1 MVDVDVEGMQ
11 RVRLNDIPYPL
22 AIPRFITITCLLFHA
37 CRTGIPAIAE
47 PGSKGIGLTVSF
59 APITSVTS
67 VLPKS
72 SLISSI
78 SSTTAKR
85 KKGGYDYISN
95 FVLSTNLLS

>member
-47 PGSKGIGLTVSF
+47 PGSKAIGLVVHSSRSSF
-59 APITSVTS
+59 NLQIV
-67 VLPKS
+67 
-72 SLISSI
+72 
-78 SSTTAKR
+78 KR
-85 KKGGYDYISN
+85 ERMEKRPGRVHCLAVGGE
-95 FVLSTNLLS
+95 VQLTQR